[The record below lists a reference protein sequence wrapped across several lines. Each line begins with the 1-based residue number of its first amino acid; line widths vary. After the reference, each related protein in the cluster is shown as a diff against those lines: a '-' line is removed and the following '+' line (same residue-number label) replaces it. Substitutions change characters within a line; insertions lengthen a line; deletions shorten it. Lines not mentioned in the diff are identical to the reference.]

1 MVGRAGT
8 WGEATGRELIAAL
21 AVAQA
26 ARARP
31 VVAELRRRDAAGLLP
46 AEQFAAA
53 LRALAARGDRAPAAA
68 ALAWIAESAPARAD
82 ASLPAL
88 ALLVRHPVPAIRDR
102 AVRLALRLAPHA
114 GAEAGKAIREAAAQL
129 PPEHRHPLTR
139 AYGAQTLVPA
149 PPVPAPRGPA
159 EPPAPIGSPAGLAR
173 ALRAL
178 RWPAEP
184 AQVEPVLAALVELAA
199 RDRSSLAAALAEWRR
214 AEWGERLDPRRYA
227 FPTTAYDS
235 DILALVRRCVLAA
248 MSPHESREL
257 TLALAGQHLPGEE
270 AAGPDEFVRERL
282 REIIRAYERGA
293 EVAPLLATPPV
304 TLASLV
310 ARLEDLAARG
320 LEPLEHDL
328 AQALLRLPREHD
340 PAALAR
346 AARLTSPAGRVL
358 AAWLAAPD
366 PVVTCG
372 LEIVAR
378 PDPETGEPSSVQEMH
393 ARVTC
398 AAGGATGGAGGGG
411 GGGATGGA
419 GAGGL
424 GEGGGGAVASA
435 VGGPGGLPASVARLL
450 FTLAPAPGLPGYSTS
465 MAWWP
470 HVMPSHREVVAAHL
484 LECLPSVSGGDDGQ
498 TESLPALA
506 AGAGPVGRATACA
519 LVCGMGHRR
528 AAQRS
533 HAAEALL
540 ALGGELPAPD
550 LGWAIA
556 EMGRAGLVRLD
567 RLASALAEAVR
578 RGAHALVWSALAA
591 ALPPLLPE
599 RDARPREGLAEL
611 IAVAAEAAPAVT
623 GTAPIPGLAEI
634 ARRPGSSRVVREAR
648 RLHALTA

>member
-1 MVGRAGT
+1 M
-8 WGEATGRELIAAL
+8 
-21 AVAQA
+21 
-26 ARARP
+26 
-31 VVAELRRRDAAGLLP
+31 
-46 AEQFAAA
+46 
-53 LRALAARGDRAPAAA
+53 
-68 ALAWIAESAPARAD
+68 
-82 ASLPAL
+82 
-88 ALLVRHPVPAIRDR
+88 
-102 AVRLALRLAPHA
+102 
-114 GAEAGKAIREAAAQL
+114 
-129 PPEHRHPLTR
+129 
-139 AYGAQTLVPA
+139 
-149 PPVPAPRGPA
+149 
-159 EPPAPIGSPAGLAR
+159 
-173 ALRAL
+173 
-178 RWPAEP
+178 
-184 AQVEPVLAALVELAA
+184 
-199 RDRSSLAAALAEWRR
+199 
-214 AEWGERLDPRRYA
+214 
-227 FPTTAYDS
+227 
-235 DILALVRRCVLAA
+235 RRCVLAA

-378 PDPETGEPSSVQEMH
+378 PRPRDRRAVLGPGD
-393 ARVTC
+393 ARPGDLRRRRRDGRRGRRRGRRRDGRRRC
-398 AAGGATGGAGGGG
+398 RRAGR
-411 GGGATGGA
+411 
-419 GAGGL
+419 
-424 GEGGGGAVASA
+424 GGGGAVASA

-591 ALPPLLPE
+591 ALPRSCPSATPVP
-599 RDARPREGLAEL
+599 ARAWP
-611 IAVAAEAAPAVT
+611 
-623 GTAPIPGLAEI
+623 
-634 ARRPGSSRVVREAR
+634 S
-648 RLHALTA
+648 